1 MAVAADS
8 QTPRSGSRPSKA
20 FLHGLSPARRRPA
33 PQNDRMRPLAPAL
46 QSWHTQARAVL
57 LSMLLLGNAM
67 AFAQTNAATAEALMR
82 KSGLWGQLEHVAP
95 QVRSGLVDALSR
107 KGSGMEPAELA
118 RLARSVD
125 AAYGAARLRASAR
138 AVIARDTRRG
148 DVPALLAWFGSPVG
162 IAITR
167 QEEIASADER
177 SPEELVA
184 EGLELF
190 GSLPE
195 ARQAMIHELVDVT
208 RSAESLTSMTINT
221 TLAIQAGVAGASP
234 DSDTGPGAAELRQ
247 VLEARREQMNRAFAT
262 VALAAAALTYT
273 EVNDADLT
281 RYLTF
286 LKSRAGSHF
295 TDVSMR
301 ALDAALQRA
310 AGELGRAIPAAK
322 DGANT

>member
-1 MAVAADS
+1 M
-8 QTPRSGSRPSKA
+8 R
-20 FLHGLSPARRRPA
+20 ARRA
-33 PQNDRMRPLAPAL
+33 QVTAL
-46 QSWHTQARAVL
+46 L
-57 LSMLLLGNAM
+57 LSMVLLGSAA
-67 AFAQTNAATAEALMR
+67 AFAQTSTATAEALMR

-95 QVRSGLVDALSR
+95 QVRSGLVEALSR
-107 KGSGMEPAELA
+107 KGSGMEPAEVA

-138 AVIARDTRRG
+138 AVIARDTRRA
-148 DVPALLAWFGSPVG
+148 DVPELLAWFGSPVG

-167 QEEIASADER
+167 REEIASADDR

-195 ARQAMIHELVDVT
+195 ARQVTIRELVDVT

-234 DSDTGPGAAELRQ
+234 GADSGPGAAELRR
-247 VLEARREQMNRAFAT
+247 VLEGQREQMNRAFAT
-262 VALAAAALTYT
+262 VALAAAAITYG
-273 EVNDADLT
+273 EVGDSDLT
-281 RYLTF
+281 RYLGF
-286 LKSRAGSHF
+286 LKSRAGAHF
-295 TDVSMR
+295 TDVGMR

-310 AGELGRAIPAAK
+310 AGELGRAIPAAR